1 MRRAAVVA
9 GVYVAAAILLTW
21 PLAAEIRVK
30 LGALEGP
37 GDPYLNLWTLGW
49 GMQSW
54 WRDPLGTLAGRAF
67 DAPIFFPSSLT
78 LTYSDHQLLQS
89 LVAAPLY
96 AATGQLTLTYNLV
109 LLGSIAAKRHRHAPA
124 GAIGDRFHGSRVPRR
139 PGVGVLAVSHGSPP
153 APAVAGALLHAAGD
167 VGADPCR
174 RWAPV
179 ARRGVAR
186 CVRGASGHRVRV
198 LRRDDRGGAGGG
210 RPRAGVGNGAVAR
223 TALLVASRWR
233 GRAGGGLRPARC
245 GALSPVAGGRRVW
258 PQPLRG
264 GKSRRGL
271 AELHAGAAGQ
281 CPLRAIWCAGAAA
294 SHAG

>member
-21 PLAAEIRVK
+21 PLATEIRTK

-96 AATGQLTLTYNLV
+96 AATGQLTLTYNV
-109 LLGSIAAKRHRHAPA
+109 RAARF
-124 GAIGDRFHGSRVPRR
+124 DRR
-139 PGVGVLAVSHGSPP
+139 
-153 APAVAGALLHAAGD
+153 
-167 VGADPCR
+167 
-174 RWAPV
+174 
-179 ARRGVAR
+179 
-186 CVRGASGHRVRV
+186 
-198 LRRDDRGGAGGG
+198 
-210 RPRAGVGNGAVAR
+210 
-223 TALLVASRWR
+223 
-233 GRAGGGLRPARC
+233 
-245 GALSPVAGGRRVW
+245 
-258 PQPLRG
+258 
-264 GKSRRGL
+264 
-271 AELHAGAAGQ
+271 E
-281 CPLRAIWCAGAAA
+281 AA
-294 SHAG
+294 SPCTCWRDR